1 MSNPA
6 TESIL
11 GTGPAPFPS
20 ARDLDRIG
28 AVELPVRIE
37 LGQLRLVV
45 EDLLRLDGDSI
56 VELDRRPADPVDLR
70 VGGVLVARGELVSVD
85 TPSGPRIGVRLVE
98 IVADRGLPPGT

>member
-6 TESIL
+6 TNPTL
-11 GTGPAPFPS
+11 GPGLAPSPPL
-20 ARDLDRIG
+20 RDLDDVG

-70 VGGVLVARGELVSVD
+70 VGGVLVARGELVSVE

-98 IVADRGLPPGT
+98 IVANPDRPAGT